1 MRRIGFITVILTA
14 LVAAANTGR
23 AYSQLTWLEQANQR
37 IDSIRKGNFAVKILD
52 FNSNPFTDTISIKLQ
67 KHEFPFGTTVPIP
80 GVTNKYP
87 WAVATALKY
96 YNNGTFGE
104 FKWPYMEP
112 AEGEY
117 FYENADSVYRWAE
130 KVGWDVRAH
139 TLIWGGPNSWQM
151 PSWTLQETLPPE
163 DLYNACEERIKRD
176 VARFKGIVKEYDV
189 INEPVHELWLSDRVG
204 DSVNWNAFK
213 WAREEDPDAMLYV
226 NEYNVLVWGALGEY
240 VEEIQRMLD
249 HGAPVD
255 GIGVQGHLE
264 GQVNWEEVKERL
276 DSLAWFGL
284 PVKITEF
291 DLKVDQNSL
300 TELQQA
306 TEYAK
311 MYRVAFSHPAVAGI
325 TQWDFSDAWAYNA
338 GAGII
343 SENSIPK
350 IAADSLYQLIHEEWM
365 TEIRNKTDGEG
376 ILPFRGFYGDYEVVV
391 TAGDT
396 SRIFYIPALKNN
408 EDSMFVLSMEEGLP
422 MPLRFTQAR
431 LGYDGSEV
439 ELSFDND
446 IDSTTIKANDFYVY
460 SMDNNP
466 VTDARIKDDDPVTI
480 ILSLSSPMVYRQKG
494 VVLYNW
500 GSLVSAD
507 SGMLERFGPEFISN
521 PLPGFRKAV
530 SDYEGIIIEV
540 TFSKEME
547 QDIPVESFTVKVDNI
562 ENIITDATLKEGD
575 STTIILTLTDTL
587 KVGDL
592 AFVSY
597 TPGTYKSRD
606 GYMLGAFGPKLV
618 ENASMVIS
626 GIDIFDNEAGK
637 FDIYPNPFGDILK
650 FTGAAGI
657 RLVMIYNSI
666 GQQVYLYDA
675 PATRSFKI
683 STAQLEKGVYIIKSV
698 DINGNTYIRKAIKY

>member
-1 MRRIGFITVILTA
+1 MRRISLVAVILA
-14 LVAAANTGR
+14 VLFAAANTGR
-23 AYSQLTWLEQANQR
+23 AYSQLTWLEQSNQR

-52 FNSNPFTDTISIKLQ
+52 FDSNPFTDTINIRLR
-67 KHEFPFGTTVPIP
+67 KHEFPFGTTVPVP
-80 GVTNKYP
+80 GLTNNYP

-112 AEGEY
+112 AQGEY

-130 KVGWDVRAH
+130 KVGWNVRAH

-151 PSWTLQETLPPE
+151 PSWTLQESLPPE
-163 DLYNACEERIKRD
+163 DLYNYCEERIRRD
-176 VARFKGIVKEYDV
+176 VARFKGTVKEYDV

-213 WAREEDPDAMLYV
+213 WAWEEDTDAMLYV
-226 NEYNVLVWGALGEY
+226 NEYNVLVWGSLGQY
-240 VEEIQRMLD
+240 VQQIQGMLD
-249 HGAPVD
+249 HGAPVS

-264 GQVNWEEVKERL
+264 GQVNWQEVKERL

-291 DLKVDQNSL
+291 DLKVDQNNL
-300 TELQQA
+300 TELIQA

-343 SENSIPK
+343 SENNIPK
-350 IAADSLYQLIHEEWM
+350 IAADSLYHLIHEEWM
-365 TEIRNKTDGEG
+365 TDIRDKTNGEG
-376 ILPFRGFYGDYEVVV
+376 ILAFRGFYGDYEVVV
-391 TAGDT
+391 TIGDL
-396 SRIFYIPALKNN
+396 SRIFYVPALKSN
-408 EDSMFVLSMEEGLP
+408 EDSMFVLPMKSGLP
-422 MPLRFTQAR
+422 VPLRFAQAR

-439 ELSFDND
+439 ELSFDNN
-446 IDSTTIKANDFYVY
+446 IDSATIKATDFYVY

-466 VTDARIKDDDPVTI
+466 VTSAHIKKDDPSTI
-480 ILSLSSPMVYRQKG
+480 MLSLSSPIIYRQKG
-494 VVLYNW
+494 VVFYNW
-500 GSLVSAD
+500 GSLMSAD
-507 SGMLERFGPEFISN
+507 SGMLERFGPEFIDN

-530 SDYEGIIIEV
+530 SDYEGVIVEV

-547 QDIPVESFTVKVDNI
+547 QDVPAGSFMVKADNVDNFI
-562 ENIITDATLKEGD
+562 KDAFIKEGD

-587 KVGDL
+587 KIGNL

-597 TPGTYKSRD
+597 TPGTYKSKD

-618 ENASMVIS
+618 EIAGTIIS
-626 GIDIFDNEAGK
+626 GIDNFENEAGK
-637 FDIYPNPFGDILK
+637 FCIYPNPFTDILRFK
-650 FTGAAGI
+650 SATGI
-657 RLVMIYNSI
+657 RQVFIYNSV
-666 GQQVYLYDA
+666 GQQVYSFNA
-675 PATRSFKI
+675 PGMQLFEI
-683 STAQLEKGVYIIKSV
+683 STAQLEKGVYFVRSV
-698 DINGNTYIRKAIKY
+698 DINGNTYITKAIKY

>member
-1 MRRIGFITVILTA
+1 MRRLSFITVILTV
-14 LVAAANTGR
+14 LFAAANTGR

-52 FNSNPFTDTISIKLQ
+52 FDSNPFIDTINIRFK

-80 GVTNKYP
+80 GMTNNYP

-112 AEGEY
+112 VQGDY
-117 FYENADSVYRWAE
+117 FYEDADSVYRWAE
-130 KVGWDVRAH
+130 KVGWDIRAH

-151 PSWTLQETLPPE
+151 PSWTLEESLPPE
-163 DLYNACEERIKRD
+163 DLYNYCEERIKRD
-176 VARFKGIVKEYDV
+176 VARFNGTVKEYDV

-213 WAREEDPDAMLYV
+213 WAREEDPDAILYV
-226 NEYNVLVWGALGEY
+226 NEYNVLVWGSLGGY
-240 VEEIQRMLD
+240 VQEIQRMLD
-249 HGAPVD
+249 HGAPID

-264 GQVNWEEVKERL
+264 DQVNWEEVKERL

-325 TQWDFSDAWAYNA
+325 TQWDFSDVWAYNA

-343 SENSIPK
+343 SENNMPK
-350 IAADSLYQLIHEEWM
+350 IAADSLYHLIHEEW
-365 TEIRNKTDGEG
+365 TTDIRDKTDGEG
-376 ILPFRGFYGDYEVVV
+376 ILPFRGFYGDYEVIV
-391 TAGDT
+391 TEGDT
-396 SRIFYIPALKNN
+396 SRMFHVPALKSN
-408 EDSMFVLSMEEGLP
+408 EDSVFVLSMEEGLP
-422 MPLRFTQAR
+422 VPLRFAKAC
-431 LGYDGSEV
+431 LSFDGTEL
-439 ELSFDND
+439 ELSFDSD
-446 IDSTTIKANDFYVY
+446 LDSTTIKASDFYVY

-466 VTDARIKDDDPVTI
+466 LTGAKIKADDPSTI
-480 ILSLSSPMVYRQKG
+480 MLSLSSPMVYRQKG
-494 VVLYNW
+494 IVIYNW
-500 GSLVSAD
+500 GSLMSAD
-507 SGMLERFGPEFISN
+507 SGMLERFGPEFVDN

-530 SDYEGIIIEV
+530 SDYEGIIVEV

-547 QDIPVESFTVKVDNI
+547 QDIPVESFKVEVNNI

-575 STTIILTLTDTL
+575 STTIVFALKDTL

-597 TPGTYKSRD
+597 TPGTYKSGD
-606 GYMLGAFGPKLV
+606 GYALGAFGPKLV
-618 ENASMVIS
+618 ENASTVIS
-626 GIDIFDNEAGK
+626 DIDNFDNEPEK
-637 FDIYPNPFGDILK
+637 LEIYPNPVTDILR
-650 FTGAAGI
+650 FNSATCI
-657 RLVMIYNSI
+657 RQVLIYNSI
-666 GQQVYLYDA
+666 GQQVYSFDA
-675 PATRSFKI
+675 TGRHSFEI
-683 STAQLEKGVYIIKSV
+683 STAQLEKGVYIIRSV
-698 DINGNTYIRKAIKY
+698 DVDGKTYMRKAIKY

>member
-1 MRRIGFITVILTA
+1 MRRTGFKAVMLTVFLTA
-14 LVAAANTGR
+14 TYTGS

-52 FNSNPFTDTISIKLQ
+52 FDSNPFTDTINIRLK

-80 GVTNKYP
+80 GVTNNYP

-112 AEGEY
+112 VQGEY
-117 FYENADSVYRWAE
+117 FYENADSVYRLAE

-151 PSWTLQETLPPE
+151 PSWTLEESLPPL
-163 DLYNACEERIKRD
+163 DLYNACEDRIKRD
-176 VARFKGIVKEYDV
+176 VARFKGTVKEYDV

-213 WAREEDPDAMLYV
+213 WAREEDADAMLYV
-226 NEYNVLVWGALGEY
+226 NEYNVLVWGTLGQY
-240 VEEIQRMLD
+240 MQEIQRMLD
-249 HGAPVD
+249 NGAPID

-264 GQVNWEEVKERL
+264 GQVNWEEVKDRL

-291 DLKVDQNSL
+291 DLKVDQNGL

-306 TEYAK
+306 TEYAE

-338 GAGII
+338 GSGII
-343 SENSIPK
+343 SENNIPK
-350 IAADSLYQLIHEEWM
+350 IAADSLYNLIHEEWM
-365 TEIRNKTDGEG
+365 TDIRDKTDGEG

-391 TAGDT
+391 TIGDT
-396 SRIFYIPALKNN
+396 SRIFYVPALKSN
-408 EDSMFVLSMEEGLP
+408 EDSVFVLSLEEGLP
-422 MPLRFTQAR
+422 VPLRFTQAC
-431 LGYDGSEV
+431 LGYDGTEV
-439 ELSFDND
+439 ELSFDSD
-446 IDSTTIKANDFYVY
+446 IDSTTIKATEFYVY

-466 VTDARIKDDDPVTI
+466 VTGARIKEDDPATI

-500 GSLVSAD
+500 GSLMSAD
-507 SGMLERFGPEFISN
+507 SGMLERFGPEFIDN

-530 SDYEGIIIEV
+530 SDYEGVIVEV

-547 QDIPVESFTVKVDNI
+547 QDIPVESFKVEVNNI

-575 STTIILTLTDTL
+575 SATIVFALTDTL
-587 KVGDL
+587 KVGNL

-597 TPGTYKSRD
+597 TPGTYKSMD
-606 GYMLGAFGPKLV
+606 GYVLGAFGPKLV
-618 ENASMVIS
+618 ENASTVIS
-626 GIDIFDNEAGK
+626 GIDNFDNEAGK
-637 FDIYPNPFGDILK
+637 FYIYPNPFTDILR
-650 FTGAAGI
+650 FNSTAGI
-657 RLVMIYNSI
+657 RQILIYSSV
-666 GQQVYLYDA
+666 GQPVYSFDA
-675 PATRSFKI
+675 PGRHSFEI
-683 STAQLEKGVYIIKSV
+683 STAPLGKGVYIIRSV
-698 DINGNTYIRKAIKY
+698 DTDGNTYIRKAIKY

>member
-1 MRRIGFITVILTA
+1 MRRKGFNAAILTV
-14 LVAAANTGR
+14 LFAAIYTGST
-23 AYSQLTWLEQANQR
+23 YSQITWLEQANPR

-52 FNSNPFTDTISIKLQ
+52 FDSNPFTDTINIRLK

-80 GVTNKYP
+80 GVTNNYP

-112 AEGEY
+112 VQGNYE
-117 FYENADSVYRWAE
+117 YENADSVYRWAE
-130 KVGWDVRAH
+130 NVGWDVRAH

-151 PSWTLQETLPPE
+151 PSWTLEETLPPE
-163 DLYNACEERIKRD
+163 DLYNACEERIRRD
-176 VARFKGIVKEYDV
+176 VARFKGTVKEYDV

-213 WAREEDPDAMLYV
+213 WAREEDSDAMLYV
-226 NEYNVLVWGALGEY
+226 NEYNVLVWGTLGEY
-240 VEEIQRMLD
+240 VQEIQSMLNQ
-249 HGAPVD
+249 GAPID

-291 DLKVDQNSL
+291 DLKVDLNGL
-300 TELQQA
+300 TELAQA
-306 TEYAK
+306 TEYAE

-343 SENSIPK
+343 SENNMPK
-350 IAADSLYQLIHEEWM
+350 IAADSLYHLIHEEWM
-365 TEIRNKTDGEG
+365 TDISDRTDSEG
-376 ILPFRGFYGDYEVVV
+376 ILPFRGFFGDYEVIV
-391 TAGDT
+391 TEGDT
-396 SRIFYIPALKNN
+396 TRIFYIPALKNN
-408 EDSMFVLSMEEGLP
+408 EDSLFVLSMEEGLP
-422 MPLRFTQAR
+422 LPLRFKQAC
-431 LGYDGSEV
+431 LGYDGTEV
-439 ELSFDND
+439 ELSFDSD
-446 IDSTTIKANDFYVY
+446 IDSTTIKVTDFYVY

-466 VTDARIKDDDPVTI
+466 VTGARIKEDDPAVI
-480 ILSLSSPMVYRQKG
+480 ILSLTSPMVYRQKG

-500 GSLVSAD
+500 GSLMSAD
-507 SGMLERFGPEFISN
+507 SGMLERFGPEFIDN

-530 SDYEGIIIEV
+530 SDYDGIIVEV

-547 QDIPVESFTVKVDNI
+547 KDIPVASFRVEVNNI
-562 ENIITDATLKEGD
+562 DNIITDAILKAGD
-575 STTIILTLTDTL
+575 SATIVFALTDTL

-606 GYMLGAFGPKLV
+606 GYSLGAFGPKLV
-618 ENASMVIS
+618 ENASTVIS
-626 GIDIFDNEAGK
+626 DIDSYENEAEK
-637 FDIYPNPFGDILK
+637 VNICPNPFSDILR
-650 FTGAAGI
+650 FTDAAGI
-657 RLVMIYNSI
+657 RQIMIYNCV
-666 GQQVYLYDA
+666 GQQVYSYDV
-675 PATRSFKI
+675 PGTQSFEI
-683 STAQLEKGVYIIKSV
+683 STAQLGKGVYIIRSV
-698 DINGNTYIRKAIKY
+698 YFNGNTDIRKAIKF